1 MMLGLLLARAGVDVV
16 VLEKH
21 ADFLR
26 DFRGDT
32 IHPSTLELMYELGIL
47 EDLLRRPHQEVRE
60 LGGQIGSESVTIA
73 DFSHLATHCKFIAL
87 MPQWDFLDFLAE
99 HAGRYP
105 AFQLK
110 MEAEAIDLL
119 EDDGRIVGVR
129 AKTRDGPLHIRADL
143 IVGADGRHSIIREK
157 AELQV
162 DELGAPM
169 DVLWFRVS
177 RRSDDGEQTLGR
189 IIRGKMMVM
198 LNRDDYWQCAYL
210 IRKGE
215 FDRIKQT
222 ALVAFWKDVVS
233 VVPFLRDRMN
243 ELESWDQIKLLTV
256 KVDRLRQWYRPGL
269 LCIGDAAHAMSP
281 IGGVGI
287 NLAIQDA
294 VAAANI
300 LAMPLARGS
309 LSIADLQRVQ
319 RRRELPARITQ
330 RVQVFIQ
337 DRLIRRILGTNE
349 DIPVPWP
356 IKLLKRWPFLRRIPA
371 RMVGVGFRSEHV
383 KRPVLETIQG

>member
-1 MMLGLLLARAGVDVV
+1 MMLGFLLARAGVDVV

-21 ADFLR
+21 SDFLR

-32 IHPSTLELMYELGIL
+32 IHPSTLEVMYELGIL
-47 EDLLRRPHQEVRE
+47 EELLRRPHQEVRE
-60 LGGQIGSESVTIA
+60 LGGQIGSEFVTIA

-110 MEAEAIDLL
+110 MEAEAIDLV
-119 EDDGRIVGVR
+119 EEDGRIVGVQ
-129 AKTRDGPLHIRADL
+129 AKTRDGPLDVRADL

-157 AELQV
+157 ANLQV

-189 IIRGKMMVM
+189 IMKGKMMVM

-222 ALVAFWKDVVS
+222 ALATFWRDVVS
-233 VVPFLRDRMN
+233 VVPFLRDRMS
-243 ELESWDQIKLLTV
+243 ELESWDQIRLLTV

-294 VAAANI
+294 VSAANI
-300 LAMPLARGS
+300 LAIPLARGS
-309 LSIADLQRVQ
+309 LSIADLQKVQ
-319 RRRELPARITQ
+319 RRRE
-330 RVQVFIQ
+330 
-337 DRLIRRILGTNE
+337 
-349 DIPVPWP
+349 
-356 IKLLKRWPFLRRIPA
+356 
-371 RMVGVGFRSEHV
+371 M
-383 KRPVLETIQG
+383 